1 MVIITRRRSSRIL
14 SSKKKSDTPA
24 QKVLSKPKRP
34 PLAPLDKNSVK
45 NNRGKKSAKSTGK
58 VKHVRHDGYNKNGNV
73 ESKVEKE
80 SKVRLFIL
88 SIWNSLTSHL
98 LLAKSQ
104 GNLHFSLIISSQ
116 QKGNIPL
123 IKERKRSLKERSK
136 PQCFNETGI
145 SSDEDTV
152 ESKSLDEQDN
162 IEIPEN
168 IKNSASL
175 FKEKQSKWKLQV
187 LMDHPA
193 HAFSHVTDNESSD
206 TREIQGTKLYY
217 TSSAEKNEED
227 SKPFLYEAGSGSA
240 WICDIARDY

>member
-1 MVIITRRRSSRIL
+1 MVIITRRRSLRVL
-14 SSKKKSDTPA
+14 SSKKTCDISA
-24 QKVLSKPKRP
+24 QKVLSKTKRP

-152 ESKSLDEQDN
+152 ESKSLDEQDD

-168 IKNSASL
+168 IKNSASPL
-175 FKEKQSKWKLQV
+175 KEKQSKRKLQV
-187 LMDHPA
+187 LIFKD
-193 HAFSHVTDNESSD
+193 DNESSD

>member
-1 MVIITRRRSSRIL
+1 MVIITRRRSSRVL
-14 SSKKKSDTPA
+14 SSKKKSDISA

-80 SKVRLFIL
+80 SK
-88 SIWNSLTSHL
+88 
-98 LLAKSQ
+98 
-104 GNLHFSLIISSQ
+104 

-175 FKEKQSKWKLQV
+175 LKEKQSKRKLQV
-187 LMDHPA
+187 LMFKD
-193 HAFSHVTDNESSD
+193 DNESSD

>member
-1 MVIITRRRSSRIL
+1 MVIITRRRSSRVL
-14 SSKKKSDTPA
+14 SSKKKSDISA
-24 QKVLSKPKRP
+24 QKVLSKTKRTP
-34 PLAPLDKNSVK
+34 FAPLDKNSVK

-175 FKEKQSKWKLQV
+175 LKEKQSKRKLQV
-187 LMDHPA
+187 LTFKD
-193 HAFSHVTDNESSD
+193 DN
-206 TREIQGTKLYY
+206 
-217 TSSAEKNEED
+217 
-227 SKPFLYEAGSGSA
+227 
-240 WICDIARDY
+240 